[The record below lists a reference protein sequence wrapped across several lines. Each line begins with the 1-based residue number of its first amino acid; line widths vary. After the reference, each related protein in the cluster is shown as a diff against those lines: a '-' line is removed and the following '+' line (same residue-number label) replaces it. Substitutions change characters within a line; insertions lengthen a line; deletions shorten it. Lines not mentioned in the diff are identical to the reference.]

1 MERAL
6 EVLKKYWGYDQF
18 RPMQAEIIQSAVS
31 GMDTLAL
38 LPTGGGK
45 SLCFQIPAMICD
57 GICVVVTPLIALMKD
72 QVENLQ
78 KRGIKAIC
86 VHSGMTKHEVDY
98 TLDNA
103 IFGDYKFLYLSP
115 ERLQSEMVK
124 VRISRMNVNFLVVDE
139 AHCIS
144 QWGYDFRPD
153 YLLIRDV
160 RELTGDVPVIA
171 LTATATPDVAEDIMK
186 QLDFKKVNLI
196 KSSFERKNLS
206 YVVRETEDKNGQL
219 LKIALS
225 IHGSGIVYV
234 RERKKA
240 EEIAAFFNAQGINAD
255 SYHAGYEASER
266 AKRQDAWMKGE
277 TRVIVATNAFGMGI
291 DKPDVRFVCHFD
303 LTESAEAY
311 FQEAGR
317 AGRDGKRSYAV
328 LLWNRRDIK
337 HIKQIMEVTFPSF
350 DYLKEVYQKLFNYIG
365 YDFGTG
371 KGDVIKFNISD
382 FAQKEKLYIVNAYH
396 AIKYIE
402 GEGYLEL
409 TEEIE
414 NPSRIMF
421 TVSRDELYKIQLKNS
436 TLDSFVKILMRLYTS
451 LFSTFVPIDEEY
463 IARVSR
469 NNKANITANLIM
481 LSRMHVI
488 DYIPAVRSPLL
499 ILKVERLENR
509 GLLFSEEN
517 YKKRKGSYQKR
528 VESMIDY
535 VSSANVCRSV
545 MLLNY
550 FGQQG
555 VSDCGACDVCIANKH
570 NSDVKLSDKMIEDK
584 LCDMLSVAPLTL
596 DEISGRMGEGSNLYI
611 EILRDMIDRGII
623 KEIYDKYTLVQ

>member
-1 MERAL
+1 MESAL
-6 EVLKKYWGYDQF
+6 EILKKYWGYDQF
-18 RPMQAEIIQSAVS
+18 RPMQEEIIQSAVS

-45 SLCFQIPAMICD
+45 SLCFQIPAMMCD
-57 GICVVVTPLIALMKD
+57 GICLVVTPLIALMKD

-86 VHSGMTKHEVDY
+86 VHSGMTRNEVDY

-124 VRISRMNVNFLVVDE
+124 VRISRMSINFLVVDE

-153 YLLIRDV
+153 YLLIKDI
-160 RELTGDVPVIA
+160 RELTGDVPVVA
-171 LTATATPDVAEDIMK
+171 LTATATPDVAGDIMK
-186 QLDFKKVNLI
+186 QLGFKKENLI

-206 YVVRETEDKNGQL
+206 YVVRETEDKSGQL

-225 IHGSGIVYV
+225 VHGSGIVYV
-234 RERKKA
+234 RERKRA
-240 EEIAAFFNAQGINAD
+240 EETAAFLNAQGINAD
-255 SYHAGYEASER
+255 SYHAGYEASQR
-266 AKRQDAWMKGE
+266 AKKQDAWMKGE

-337 HIKQIMEVTFPSF
+337 RIKQIMEVTFPSF
-350 DYLKEVYQKLFNYIG
+350 DYLKEVYQRLFNYIG
-365 YDFGTG
+365 YDYGTG
-371 KGDVIKFNISD
+371 KGDVIKFNLSD
-382 FAQKEKLYIVNAYH
+382 FAQKERLHMVNAYH

-402 GEGYLEL
+402 GEGYWEL
-409 TEEIE
+409 TEELE

-436 TLDSFVKILMRLYTS
+436 NLDSFVKILMRLYTS
-451 LFSTFVPIDEEY
+451 LFSAFVPIDEEY

-499 ILKVERLENR
+499 ILRVERLENR

-528 VESMIDY
+528 VESMIEY
-535 VSSANVCRSV
+535 VSTTNVCRSV

-550 FGQQG
+550 FGQNAAA
-555 VSDCGACDVCIANKH
+555 DCGTCDVCLANKR
-570 NSDVKLSDKMIEDK
+570 NEDIRQSDKVIEDK
-584 LCDMLSVAPLTL
+584 LSEMLSEAPLSL
-596 DEISGRMGEGSNLYI
+596 DEISMGMGEGSNLCI

-623 KEIYDKYTLVQ
+623 KEIYGKYTLVR